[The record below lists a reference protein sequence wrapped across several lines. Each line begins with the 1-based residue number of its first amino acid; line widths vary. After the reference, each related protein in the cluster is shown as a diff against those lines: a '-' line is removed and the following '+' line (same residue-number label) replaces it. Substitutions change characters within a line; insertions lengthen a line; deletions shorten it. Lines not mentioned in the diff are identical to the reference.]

1 MEPNSSA
8 PAIRL
13 SASASEA
20 ARLVGGALEGDANLP
35 LTGLAGLAEAGPQDL
50 SFLGNMKYLDAAAR
64 TRAGCVFLPEAA
76 RAAACPAPARI
87 YVADPQYAMA
97 QILAWM
103 ESRLPKPPPV
113 LDAKAQIHYQARLGP
128 GVAVGPFAVIERG
141 ATVGEGSVVG
151 AQCYIGENA
160 RIGRG
165 SRLYPNVTVRENCV
179 VGERCVLHPGA
190 VIGADGFGFSTD
202 RKTGR
207 QRKIPQLGNVVLQ
220 DDVEVGANTTI
231 DRGTIGSTVIGAGT
245 KIDNLVQIGHNCRV
259 GRDCLIVSQV
269 GLAGS
274 TTVGDRVILG
284 GQVGIAGHLHIADD
298 VQIGAQSGVM
308 ADAPKGQ
315 VLFGTPARPHREA
328 FKLQA
333 LYGRLPQMH
342 AALKEI
348 RRKFGIAA
356 QPEPEA

>member
-1 MEPNSSA
+1 MAEA
-8 PAIRL
+8 TL
-13 SASASEA
+13 GQLA
-20 ARLVGGALEGDANLP
+20 ARFGLVLRGEPDAPVHGVATLKDATP
-35 LTGLAGLAEAGPQDL
+35 GTVTFLANPRYRRY
-50 SFLGNMKYLDAAAR
+50 LGS
-64 TRAGCVFLPEAA
+64 T
-76 RAAACPAPARI
+76 RAAAVIVDESTAAECAVAALISKNPYAAYARI
-87 YVADPQYAMA
+87 AAWLHPEPVAEPGVHPSAVVDPSARIAASA
-97 QILAWM
+97 QI
-103 ESRLPKPPPV
+103 
-113 LDAKAQIHYQARLGP
+113 GP
-128 GVAVGPFAVIERG
+128 QAVIEAG
-141 ATVGEGSVVG
+141 AVVGERAVVGAGSVVG
-151 AQCYIGENA
+151 YGASIGA
-160 RIGRG
+160 DTRLAARVTLYRGVRIGQ
-165 SRLYPNVTVRENCV
+165 
-179 VGERCVLHPGA
+179 RCILHSGA

-298 VQIGAQSGVM
+298 VHIGAQSGVM